1 MSRSSTRGFFVPFM
15 MIVAALA
22 YLAPFYVSVVYSMK
36 TARDSALDP
45 LAWPV
50 VPHWE
55 NYTRAIDVSN
65 FFQALGNSFVV
76 TVSVVMIL
84 VLVCSAAAWPLA
96 RNQSRVFQGLYYLFL
111 ASIIL
116 PFQVI
121 MFPLYAQ
128 FRALGLLNS
137 LPGLVLAISGFQIGF
152 TIFLYTGFVKT
163 VPRELEE
170 AARID
175 GCGRGRT
182 FFLIVFPLLKPIT
195 FTVAVLA
202 ALSAWNDFS
211 ISMIFVQRD
220 EVRTLPLTQ
229 YYFFGQYSVEINMA
243 FAAFTL
249 GMIPIVLFYL
259 FLQRFI
265 EAGVTAGALKG

>member
-1 MSRSSTRGFFVPFM
+1 MSRSSTRGYFVPFL